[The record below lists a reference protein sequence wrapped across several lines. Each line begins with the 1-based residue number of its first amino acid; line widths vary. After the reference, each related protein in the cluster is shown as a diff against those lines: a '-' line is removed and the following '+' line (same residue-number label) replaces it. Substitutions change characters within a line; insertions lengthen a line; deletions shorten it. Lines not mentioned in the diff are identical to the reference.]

1 MLCVTGEYPFGCGY
15 VLRTTIRIAMFL
27 DENSKAMRKVC
38 LNGPLVVALFMDLL
52 DGFMSNLLAVQT

>member
-1 MLCVTGEYPFGCGY
+1 
-15 VLRTTIRIAMFL
+15 MFL

-52 DGFMSNLLAVQT
+52 DGLMSNLLAVQT